1 MCSLIPCKNIQYLCD
16 RYWDTTQMRVKMGR
30 IQYLMIN
37 NLLMSFQIFLL
48 KIVSSRSIIYIFKHL
63 KMYMILFLLKIST
76 RGVLMGNEMQQFK
89 ADFFKALSHPL
100 RIGILELL
108 SEGERSVNEIQTI
121 LNKEGSAVSQ
131 QLSVLRS
138 KNIVVGTKD
147 GKRVLYSLRDPMI
160 VDLLVVARKI
170 FNNHLIDT
178 ISMLE
183 ELDETERETI
193 VKEG

>member
-1 MCSLIPCKNIQYLCD
+1 
-16 RYWDTTQMRVKMGR
+16 MG
-30 IQYLMIN
+30 
-37 NLLMSFQIFLL
+37 
-48 KIVSSRSIIYIFKHL
+48 
-63 KMYMILFLLKIST
+63 
-76 RGVLMGNEMQQFK
+76 GEMQQFK

-100 RIGILELL
+100 RIRILELL
-108 SEGERSVNEIQTI
+108 SEGEKSVNEIQSI

-131 QLSVLRS
+131 QLSVLRA

-160 VDLLVVARKI
+160 MNLLEVARKI

-183 ELDETERETI
+183 ELDETDGETI
-193 VKEG
+193 DKETQVEY

>member
-1 MCSLIPCKNIQYLCD
+1 
-16 RYWDTTQMRVKMGR
+16 
-30 IQYLMIN
+30 
-37 NLLMSFQIFLL
+37 
-48 KIVSSRSIIYIFKHL
+48 
-63 KMYMILFLLKIST
+63 
-76 RGVLMGNEMQQFK
+76 MGNEMQQFK

-100 RIGILELL
+100 RIRILELL
-108 SEGERSVNEIQTI
+108 SEGEKSVNELQSI

-131 QLSVLRS
+131 QLSVLRA

-160 VDLLVVARKI
+160 MNLLEVARAI

-183 ELDETERETI
+183 ELDEEDDKTL
-193 VKEG
+193 VKEEVEYRS